1 MAAIWQEIEIE
12 YQGETYKVTP
22 TIEFINYLEQG
33 DGRSLSQMLI
43 RASNRDLPS
52 GLACEIIAKTIN
64 FAGGKTTV
72 ADVFSETGGGLTAF
86 PSAVAILQGCLP
98 APVEQ
103 SKKKPTSR
111 PSQAK

>member
-1 MAAIWQEIEIE
+1 MSAIWQEIEIE
-12 YQGETYKVTP
+12 FKGESFKITP
-22 TIEFINYLEQG
+22 TIEFINHLEQG
-33 DGRSLSQMLI
+33 EGRSLSQMLI

-64 FAGGKTTV
+64 WAGGKATV

-98 APVEQ
+98 SPPD
-103 SKKKPTSR
+103 SKKK
-111 PSQAK
+111 